1 MSKINI
7 CIHEP
12 TLVQPQALHVS
23 ERIFKVAGLGGMIIS
38 DNNACIKEYFTED
51 EVVIVRHPE
60 QMVEAC
66 KYYLEHDEEREAM
79 GKRAMDKV
87 LDIHTYKRRTREL
100 LNLL

>member
-1 MSKINI
+1 MILPIRVINSAPNASLSPPR
-7 CIHEP
+7 CSP
-12 TLVQPQALHVS
+12 
-23 ERIFKVAGLGGMIIS
+23 S
-38 DNNACIKEYFTED
+38 DIRHSRSRPLEKNFTED